1 MSYQINLELK
11 PNNIYEI
18 DCIKA
23 IKIMEKQSLLADVI
37 ITSPPY
43 NIGKKY
49 NQYNDEKPR
58 EKYLDMMEELAEEC
72 SKIMND
78 SSSFFLNA
86 GGKPSDMW
94 IPLDI
99 AQRFRKK
106 LILQNVIHWVKSIS
120 LPKED
125 AGNYPN
131 IIGDISVGHYKPIN
145 SSRYLNNC
153 HEYIFHFTKNGD
165 VELDKLAIG
174 VPYQDKSNIGR
185 WKVATKDLRPRGN
198 TWFIPYETIQKS
210 RSHPTVFPTK
220 LPEMCLKLQG
230 VEKIKLAMD
239 PFMGIGST
247 AIACKKLGIDYI
259 GFEMDRSYI
268 ETAKKNLSGNK

>member
-1 MSYQINLELK
+1 MSYQVNVELK

-18 DCIKA
+18 DCIKG
-23 IKIMEKQSLLADVI
+23 IKIMKKQSLLADVI

-58 EKYLDMMEELAEEC
+58 EKYLDMIELVAEEC
-72 SKIMND
+72 SNIMNEN
-78 SSSFFLNA
+78 SSFFLNV

-99 AQRFRKK
+99 AQRFRKR

-125 AGNYPN
+125 AGDYPN
-131 IIGDISVGHYKPIN
+131 IIGDISVGHYKPVN
-145 SSRYLNNC
+145 SNRYLNNC

-185 WKVATKDLRPRGN
+185 WKMATDDLRPRGN

-210 RSHPTVFPTK
+210 RSHPTIFPLK
-220 LPEMCLKLQG
+220 LPEMCLKLHG
-230 VEKIKLAMD
+230 LEKIKLAMD

-247 AIACKKLGIDYI
+247 AIACKKLGINYI
-259 GFEMDRSYI
+259 GFEMDKSYI
-268 ETAKKNLSGNK
+268 EIAKKSLSE

>member
-1 MSYQINLELK
+1 MSYQVNVELK

-18 DCIKA
+18 DCIKG
-23 IKIMEKQSLLADVI
+23 IKIMKKQSLLVDFIV
-37 ITSPPY
+37 TSPPY

-58 EKYLDMMEELAEEC
+58 EKYLDMIELVAEEC
-72 SKIMND
+72 SNIMNE
-78 SSSFFLNA
+78 SSSFFLNV

-125 AGNYPN
+125 AGNYQN
-131 IIGDISVGHYKPIN
+131 IIGDISVGHYKPVN
-145 SSRYLNNC
+145 SHRYLNNC

-185 WKVATKDLRPRGN
+185 WKMATEDLRPRGN
-198 TWFIPYETIQKS
+198 TWFMPYETIQKS
-210 RSHPTVFPTK
+210 RSHPTIFPLK
-220 LPEMCLKLQG
+220 LPEMCLKLHG
-230 VEKIKLAMD
+230 LEKIKLAMD

-247 AIACKKLGIDYI
+247 AIVCKKLGINYI
-259 GFEMDRSYI
+259 GFEMDKSYI
-268 ETAKKNLSGNK
+268 EIAKKSLSEYK

>member
-1 MSYQINLELK
+1 MSYQVNVELK

-18 DCIKA
+18 DCIKG
-23 IKIMEKQSLLADVI
+23 IKIMKKQSLLADVI

-58 EKYLDMMEELAEEC
+58 EKYLDMIELVAEEC
-72 SKIMND
+72 SNIMNK
-78 SSSFFLNA
+78 SSSFFLNV

-99 AQRFRKK
+99 AHRFRKK

-120 LPKED
+120 LPKKD
-125 AGNYPN
+125 AGNYQN
-131 IIGDISVGHYKPIN
+131 IIGDISVGHYKPVN
-145 SSRYLNNC
+145 SNRYLNNC

-185 WKVATKDLRPRGN
+185 WKMATDDLRPRGN
-198 TWFIPYETIQKS
+198 TWFIPYETIRKS
-210 RSHPTVFPTK
+210 RSHPTIFPLK
-220 LPEMCLKLQG
+220 LPEMCLKLHG
-230 VEKIKLAMD
+230 LEKIKLVMD

-247 AIACKKLGIDYI
+247 AIACKKLGINYI
-259 GFEMDRSYI
+259 GFEMDKSYI
-268 ETAKKNLSGNK
+268 EIARKSLSEYK